1 MERYAGAISTSAH
14 SAIRMQADKDRGRL
28 AQLSV
33 STAENAEVVKGLAK
47 AAIEVKNARVVKDL
61 ANAALDRSQQ
71 HQHQRVG
78 AGVTTEG
85 AGNSFAHAK
94 EVRKGPKDGL
104 IARSVETQYSRSGSS
119 GIPQA
124 MHVSTVFACV
134 CVGVSVV

>member
-71 HQHQRVG
+71 HQRVG

-94 EVRKGPKDGL
+94 EVGKGSKDGL